1 MTKNYLYG
9 IEHLH
14 TMFNATTVAFDCETT
29 GLQPVFGGL
38 RLLQLAAL
46 DRTPVVID
54 CWDLTD
60 EDWIDLEEFFSVK
73 RYWIAHNA
81 VFDLGWLQEHE
92 LYPEGEVLCTM
103 LASRILTNGLPNVK
117 HGLQHVVKR
126 YLKLDISKEEQKSDW
141 SGDLTPSQLEYAAYD
156 VYLLT
161 QLDGPINQ
169 RMAVGNLHKAWFLE
183 CAALPSMAQLWRTG
197 LPFNLESLQGLHADL
212 AKDHVRLG
220 DAFIETLDKA
230 LPASKKLPRD
240 PDGSFNL
247 RSKAEGSVRAG
258 TKKEA
263 GFNLNSPKQL
273 LDIFTTLLDRQPV
286 NSEGKP
292 SASRSALREYAADHP
307 VVAEYLAWKRVEK
320 RRQMVEALIKHFDS
334 SGFIKA
340 SYMQLGADTGRM
352 SCVSGD
358 TILITSRGNFTFE
371 EYLPQ
376 EGDLVLTHKGRWMPV
391 KRKLY
396 RGVEPVFEVV
406 TAEGGMLCCTSD
418 HKLWTGSEWVRIC
431 DLFVGASL
439 GLFEEVGSAAGKHRS
454 CASRV
459 SERTTSHCLQSG
471 GDARNKPPECYAGF
485 ERAAVTGEKK
495 GGKSSSVIAGESR
508 SPKPYEGQ
516 EWFPAPQLH
525 RECGGFQRLLD
536 GTGREREAGVPASF
550 GDGTSLRPGDFASSS
565 GRASYRWEHE
575 EQHAGQLS
583 LGDKEGSCGFTHTT
597 TVVESIKPVGP
608 MGVWDIEV
616 EGDHSYALYGFLSH
630 NCIGPNL
637 QQIPRDPR
645 FRACVK
651 APAGWKLVVADYAQ
665 MELRLAANEAQDE
678 LMIRAFQEG
687 LDLHTVTAMQ
697 IYGVTEDEV
706 TKDMRQVSKSANF
719 GLLYGSG
726 ARGLRNYAAGMGIQ
740 MDLLEA
746 GEIRAK
752 FHASYKGISRWQREN
767 AAQANRPSNDAA
779 IRIRESGLRRFLP
792 GDYNSLTVR
801 CNTPIQ
807 GAGAAVL
814 KRTLGKLWPLLKADG
829 EEVVRL
835 AGVVHDECLLLV
847 REEHAETWRCQLEA
861 VMEEAEAEWLG
872 PVPALAEAKVADSW
886 VDAK

>member
-1 MTKNYLYG
+1 MTNKYLYG

-103 LASRILTNGLPNVK
+103 LASRILTNGLPNIK

-197 LPFNLESLQGLHADL
+197 LPFNLESLQELHADL

-352 SCVSGD
+352 SC
-358 TILITSRGNFTFE
+358 
-371 EYLPQ
+371 
-376 EGDLVLTHKGRWMPV
+376 
-391 KRKLY
+391 
-396 RGVEPVFEVV
+396 
-406 TAEGGMLCCTSD
+406 
-418 HKLWTGSEWVRIC
+418 
-431 DLFVGASL
+431 
-439 GLFEEVGSAAGKHRS
+439 
-454 CASRV
+454 
-459 SERTTSHCLQSG
+459 
-471 GDARNKPPECYAGF
+471 
-485 ERAAVTGEKK
+485 
-495 GGKSSSVIAGESR
+495 
-508 SPKPYEGQ
+508 
-516 EWFPAPQLH
+516 
-525 RECGGFQRLLD
+525 
-536 GTGREREAGVPASF
+536 
-550 GDGTSLRPGDFASSS
+550 
-565 GRASYRWEHE
+565 
-575 EQHAGQLS
+575 
-583 LGDKEGSCGFTHTT
+583 
-597 TVVESIKPVGP
+597 
-608 MGVWDIEV
+608 
-616 EGDHSYALYGFLSH
+616 
-630 NCIGPNL
+630 IGPNL

-678 LMIRAFQEG
+678 LMIKAFQDG

-752 FHASYKGISRWQREN
+752 FHASYKGICRWQREN

-792 GDYNSLTVR
+792 GEYNSLTVR

>member
-1 MTKNYLYG
+1 MANASFLYG

-54 CWDLTD
+54 CWDLSD
-60 EDWIDLEEFFSVK
+60 EDWVDLEEFFSVK

-92 LYPEGEVLCTM
+92 LHPEGQVLCTM
-103 LASRILTNGLPNVK
+103 LASRILTNGLPNLK

-161 QLDGPINQ
+161 QLDGHINQ
-169 RMAVGNLHKAWFLE
+169 RMAEGNLHKAWFLE
-183 CAALPSMAQLWRTG
+183 CAALPAMAQLWRTG
-197 LPFNLESLQGLHADL
+197 LPFDKQALEELHEDL

-220 DAFIETLDKA
+220 DAFIETLDAA
-230 LPASKKLPRD
+230 LPARKKLPRD
-240 PDGSFNL
+240 PDGTFNL
-247 RSKAEGSVRAG
+247 RSKPEGSVRAG

-286 NSEGKP
+286 DNNGKP
-292 SASRSALREYAADHP
+292 SASRAALREYAGDHK

-320 RRQMVEALIKHFDS
+320 RRQMVEALLKHLGS
-334 SGFIKA
+334 NGFIKA

-352 SCVSGD
+352 SC
-358 TILITSRGNFTFE
+358 
-371 EYLPQ
+371 
-376 EGDLVLTHKGRWMPV
+376 
-391 KRKLY
+391 
-396 RGVEPVFEVV
+396 
-406 TAEGGMLCCTSD
+406 
-418 HKLWTGSEWVRIC
+418 
-431 DLFVGASL
+431 
-439 GLFEEVGSAAGKHRS
+439 
-454 CASRV
+454 
-459 SERTTSHCLQSG
+459 
-471 GDARNKPPECYAGF
+471 
-485 ERAAVTGEKK
+485 
-495 GGKSSSVIAGESR
+495 
-508 SPKPYEGQ
+508 
-516 EWFPAPQLH
+516 
-525 RECGGFQRLLD
+525 
-536 GTGREREAGVPASF
+536 
-550 GDGTSLRPGDFASSS
+550 
-565 GRASYRWEHE
+565 
-575 EQHAGQLS
+575 
-583 LGDKEGSCGFTHTT
+583 
-597 TVVESIKPVGP
+597 
-608 MGVWDIEV
+608 
-616 EGDHSYALYGFLSH
+616 
-630 NCIGPNL
+630 IGPNL
-637 QQIPRDPR
+637 QQIPRDSR

-651 APAGWKLVVADYAQ
+651 APDGWKLVVADYAQ
-665 MELRLAANEAQDE
+665 MELRLAAWEAQDE
-678 LMIRAFQEG
+678 LMIQAFQQG

-697 IYGVTEDEV
+697 IYGVPEDEV

-746 GEIRAK
+746 GEIRSK
-752 FHASYKGISRWQREN
+752 FHAAYRGISRWQREN
-767 AAQANRPSNDAA
+767 AAQANLNRANAA
-779 IRIRESGLRRFLP
+779 IRIRNSGLRRFLP

-801 CNTPIQ
+801 SNTPIQ

-829 EEVVRL
+829 EEIVRI
-835 AGVVHDECLLLV
+835 AGVVHDEVILFV
-847 REEHAETWRCQLEA
+847 REEHADIWCEQLA
-861 VMEEAEAEWLG
+861 AIMQDAEAEWLG
-872 PVPALAEAKVADSW
+872 DVPPLAEAKAADSW

>member
-1 MTKNYLYG
+1 MAPNYLYG

-92 LYPEGEVLCTM
+92 LHPEGQVLCTM
-103 LASRILTNGLPNVK
+103 LASRILTNGLPNLK

-126 YLKLDISKEEQKSDW
+126 YLKLEISKEEQKSDW
-141 SGDLTPSQLEYAAYD
+141 SADLTPSQLEYAAYD

-161 QLDGPINQ
+161 QLDGHINQ
-169 RMAVGNLHKAWFLE
+169 RMAEGNLHKAWFLE
-183 CAALPSMAQLWRTG
+183 CAALPTMAQLWRTG
-197 LPFNLESLQGLHADL
+197 LPFDKQALEELHEDL

-220 DAFIETLDKA
+220 DAFIETLDEA
-230 LPASKKLPRD
+230 LPAYKKLPRD
-240 PDGSFNL
+240 PDGTFNL
-247 RSKAEGSVRAG
+247 RSKPEGSIRAG

-286 NSEGKP
+286 DNNGKP
-292 SASRSALREYAADHP
+292 SASRAALREYAGDHK

-320 RRQMVEALIKHFDS
+320 RRQMVEALLKHLGS
-334 SGFIKA
+334 NGFIKA

-352 SCVSGD
+352 SC
-358 TILITSRGNFTFE
+358 
-371 EYLPQ
+371 
-376 EGDLVLTHKGRWMPV
+376 
-391 KRKLY
+391 
-396 RGVEPVFEVV
+396 
-406 TAEGGMLCCTSD
+406 
-418 HKLWTGSEWVRIC
+418 
-431 DLFVGASL
+431 
-439 GLFEEVGSAAGKHRS
+439 
-454 CASRV
+454 
-459 SERTTSHCLQSG
+459 
-471 GDARNKPPECYAGF
+471 
-485 ERAAVTGEKK
+485 
-495 GGKSSSVIAGESR
+495 
-508 SPKPYEGQ
+508 
-516 EWFPAPQLH
+516 
-525 RECGGFQRLLD
+525 
-536 GTGREREAGVPASF
+536 
-550 GDGTSLRPGDFASSS
+550 
-565 GRASYRWEHE
+565 
-575 EQHAGQLS
+575 
-583 LGDKEGSCGFTHTT
+583 
-597 TVVESIKPVGP
+597 
-608 MGVWDIEV
+608 
-616 EGDHSYALYGFLSH
+616 
-630 NCIGPNL
+630 IGPNL
-637 QQIPRDPR
+637 QQIPRDSR

-651 APAGWKLVVADYAQ
+651 APDGWKLVVADYAQ
-665 MELRLAANEAQDE
+665 MELRLAAWEAQDE
-678 LMIRAFQEG
+678 LMIQAFQQG

-697 IYGVTEDEV
+697 IYGVSEDEV
-706 TKDMRQVSKSANF
+706 TKDMRQISKSANF

-740 MDLLEA
+740 MDLFEA
-746 GEIRAK
+746 GEIRSK
-752 FHASYKGISRWQREN
+752 FHAAYKGISRWQREN
-767 AAQANRPSNDAA
+767 AAQANLNRANAS
-779 IRIRESGLRRFLP
+779 IRIRNSGLRRFLP

-829 EEVVRL
+829 EEVVRI
-835 AGVVHDECLLLV
+835 AGVVHDECLLFV
-847 REEHAETWRCQLEA
+847 REEHAEVWCHQLAA

-872 PVPALAEAKVADSW
+872 DVPPLAEAKAADSW